1 MAKVKSNAHLY
12 LSPKGYDPTAP
23 ANQLAIT
30 SVTAAMPAVVTA
42 TAALPAG
49 MNEGDLVAL
58 EGTGAADLDGT
69 AWRAV
74 NLDATGM
81 TFELE
86 GSDRTGE
93 TAVGAVGTFQV
104 FNDANLIEACLAN
117 ITVSG
122 QAPDSI
128 SMDDMCGTATVL
140 GDAKPPTFTFTGFV
154 DNESPGFK
162 NLIRAGLESP
172 KSPRVLLIDYGATVG
187 YIFGPAEIG
196 EVTVTAAVGGGLQ
209 FSGSG
214 VFTEVPTYSWALGPE
229 PVAA

>member
-1 MAKVKSNAHLY
+1 MAKVKSAAHLY
-12 LSPKGYDPTAP
+12 LSPAGYDPTDPVNA
-23 ANQLAIT
+23 LAIT
-30 SVTAAMPAVVTA
+30 SITAAKPAVVTS
-42 TAALPAG
+42 TDPLPAALVDGA
-49 MNEGDLVAL
+49 LVAL

-69 AWRAV
+69 AWRVVNVQAV
-74 NLDATGM
+74 AK

-86 GSDRTGE
+86 ASDRSGG
-93 TAVGAVGTFQV
+93 TAVATGTYQAFG
-104 FNDANLIEACLAN
+104 DANLIEACLAN

-128 SMDDMCGTATVL
+128 AMDDMCGTATVL
-140 GDAKPPTFTFTGFV
+140 GDSKPPTFSFTGFV
-154 DNESPGFK
+154 DNASDGFR
-162 NLIRAGLESP
+162 NLLRASLESP
-172 KSPRVLLIDYGATVG
+172 KSPRMLLIDYGADVG

-196 EVTVTAAVGGGLQ
+196 EMTVTAAVGAGLQ